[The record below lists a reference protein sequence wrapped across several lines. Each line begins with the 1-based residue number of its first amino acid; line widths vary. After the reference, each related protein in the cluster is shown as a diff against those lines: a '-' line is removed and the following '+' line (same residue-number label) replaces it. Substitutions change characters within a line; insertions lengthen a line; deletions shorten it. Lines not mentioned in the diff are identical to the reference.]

1 MRFHEWHD
9 QDEAAGERR
18 YYRATKFG
26 NRWSVRTTLKSDPD
40 WENLEPP
47 PRDVLEA
54 LRDQLM
60 NKYQRRRV
68 PYEYVVA
75 IDRMV
80 VESGGG
86 TIMEELKK

>member
-26 NRWSVRTTLKSDPD
+26 SRWSVKTTLKSDLD

-47 PRDVLEA
+47 SREVLEA

-80 VESGGG
+80 VETGGPS
-86 TIMEELKK
+86 IIQEVEK